1 MKRISIIF
9 LSGILVLSL
18 FAGCSSQVHKSA
30 GLSVETTG
38 NSVSEKTESKTY
50 CDTVSNDNTAVPVS
64 NNVNNTNDAKVP
76 DNKSTDVSSKQTSVL
91 DSNSTTAPGNTED
104 RSAKVT
110 DTSNDMKT
118 HTSDDSQGANVQNK
132 NSGAVGGRCIRNQTK
147 DNTTVPSVNYE
158 LDVDKDGTI
167 SSADYKLSGMS
178 HDDFASKLVSNGNVG
193 TSTEAK
199 QVINGEIT
207 VMCGMFNGACKSE
220 SNM

>member
-9 LSGILVLSL
+9 LSGIVALGL
-18 FAGCSSQVHKSA
+18 FAGCSSQGQKSA
-30 GLSVETTG
+30 GLSVEPTE
-38 NSVSEKTESKTY
+38 NSVSEKTEAKTS

-91 DSNSTTAPGNTED
+91 DSNSTTAPGNTKS

-118 HTSDDSQGANVQNK
+118 PASDDSQGANVQNN
-132 NSGAVGGRCIRNQTK
+132 NSGTVGGCCISNQNK
-147 DNTTVPSVNYE
+147 DNVTVPKVNYE
-158 LDVDKDGTI
+158 LDIDKDGTI

-178 HDDFASKLVSNGNVG
+178 QEDFASKLVSNGNVG
-193 TSTEAK
+193 TASEAK
-199 QVINGEIT
+199 QVIKGDIT
-207 VMCGMFNGACKSE
+207 VMCGVFSGTCN
-220 SNM
+220 